1 MRLMVA
7 AVVLVGCS
15 DYSIN
20 SSVEPAP
27 EVIPDPPLV
36 EPVAIAGPSVRVKRF
51 EETALDASQSF
62 DPDHE
67 EAEFGHFWWVA
78 EEPDEATYS
87 VSDFESSSPIFSGET
102 LGVYEIG
109 LLVIDEDGLESLNP
123 AATQIEIVGWEQLE
137 VRLTWDIP
145 KVDLDLHL
153 VRPGGSYYSETDDCY
168 FGNPLPDWGVA
179 GEASDDPYLDADSEA
194 NGGPET
200 ITLERP
206 EEGVYELYV
215 HYFNE
220 RDATYIYATP
230 TLEVWAEG
238 QLVGSQTGPKLYNS
252 GKVWSAGTLDWST
265 LTWTSTPDITTHD
278 ALGGP
283 PVNQ

>member
-1 MRLMVA
+1 MRLLFAM
-7 AVVLVGCS
+7 LPLLGCS

-20 SSVEPAP
+20 ASVEPTP
-27 EVIPDPPLV
+27 EVIPDPPLA

-51 EETALDASQSF
+51 EETVLDASLSF

-67 EAEFGHFWWVA
+67 EAVFQHLWWVA
-78 EEPDEATYS
+78 EEPEEAVYS
-87 VSDFESSSPIFSGET
+87 LSDFEAPDPVFSSET
-102 LGVYEIG
+102 LGLFEVG
-109 LLVIDEDGLESLNP
+109 LLVVDEDGLESLNP
-123 AATQIEIVGWEQLE
+123 AATQIEVVAWEQLE

-179 GEASDDPYLDADSEA
+179 GESSDDPYLDSDSEA
-194 NGGPET
+194 DGGPET
-200 ITLERP
+200 ITLQRP
-206 EEGVYELYV
+206 EEGVYELFV

-238 QLVGSQTGPKLYNS
+238 QLIGTQTGPKLYNA
-252 GKVWSAGTLDWST
+252 GKVWRAGSLDWSS
-265 LTWTSTPDITTHD
+265 LAWTPTPDVTTHS

-283 PVNQ
+283 PINE